1 MTPVQAGGAP
11 RGSMFS
17 SRVATQE
24 IADASNKRQPGDT
37 NLSRTP
43 RDIGSVPSEREQ
55 QFLTLVNQ
63 NDSRLRHIC
72 RVYSRDAESFKDLHQ
87 EILLQLWRSL
97 PSFNGASSP
106 DTWLY
111 RVALNTA
118 LAASR
123 RHRPDRVTAPLDDGG
138 SDVEDPAQPDVDE
151 LLEARARTERLYAA
165 IDRLNEVDKMLITM
179 YLDERSYRDMADVIG
194 IGVSHIGVRLHRIKK
209 TLGRQLARETV

>member
-1 MTPVQAGGAP
+1 
-11 RGSMFS
+11 
-17 SRVATQE
+17 
-24 IADASNKRQPGDT
+24 
-37 NLSRTP
+37 
-43 RDIGSVPSEREQ
+43 VPSEREK
-55 QFLTLVNQ
+55 QFLTLVHQ

-72 RVYSRDAESFKDLHQ
+72 RVYSRDAESFEDLHQ

-123 RHRPDRVTAPLDDGG
+123 RSRPDRLTAALDDEGL
-138 SDVEDPAQPDVDE
+138 DVEDPAQPDVED
-151 LLEARARTERLYAA
+151 LLDAGERTERLYAA

-194 IGVSHIGVRLHRIKK
+194 IGINHIGVRLHRIKK
-209 TLGRQLARETV
+209 ALVRRLARETV